1 MKSAQHLLNEIITEI
16 LSYLTEGGAFREGQ
30 GEGGEGAM
38 LQATFV
44 GHTANN
50 NSNTSDRL
58 THLTHIINYFCLVFI
73 SNNFVVF
80 IFFV

>member
-16 LSYLTEGGAFREGQ
+16 LSDLTEGGAFREGQ

-50 NSNTSDRL
+50 KQQQRPSNPFN
-58 THLTHIINYFCLVFI
+58 THHKLFLFGFYFQQLC
-73 SNNFVVF
+73 F
-80 IFFV
+80 IFFFV